1 MKEIESNEEKEKK
14 NRCEEEKDGKGFNA
28 KRHEKVMAG
37 ERRQKEGMPQER
49 DAQKERTEEKE

>member
-1 MKEIESNEEKEKK
+1 MKRKRK